1 MATTLQGCNAAGAQ
15 PPLYGGTAGPA
26 GPLSLA
32 DCLTAAQQRMA
43 AACARAGR
51 KPEEVEIIGVTK
63 TFGPDVVAEAWQ
75 AGLRKLGENRIQEAA
90 AKIPQCPS
98 GPEWHLIGHLQRN
111 KVRAALEFFS
121 VIHAVDSLRL
131 LEQIDR
137 VADEA
142 GCQPRILL
150 EVNVSGEVS
159 KFGLK
164 PEDVPAV
171 VEKTMQTRAVTL
183 VGLMTMAPFFP
194 DPQQTRPVFARLREL
209 RDRLERDLGVG
220 LPHLSMGMSNDFE
233 VAVEEGATWVRL
245 GTSLFGHCPKWAV
258 QREETFDE

>member
-1 MATTLQGCNAAGAQ
+1 MANDR
-15 PPLYGGTAGPA
+15 PIV
-26 GPLSLA
+26 
-32 DCLTAAQQRMA
+32 DCLAEVQQRIA

-51 KPEEVEIIGVTK
+51 KADEVEVIGVTK
-63 TFGPDVVAEAWQ
+63 TFGPEVVTEAWQ
-75 AGLRKLGENRIQEAA
+75 AGLRKLGENRPQEAA
-90 AKIPQCPS
+90 AKIPLCPC

-111 KVRAALEFFS
+111 KVRLALELFP

-137 VADEA
+137 VADET

-150 EVNVSGEVS
+150 EVNVSGESS

-164 PEDVPAV
+164 PEELPAM
-171 VEKTMQTRAVTL
+171 VEKTLQTRAVTL

-209 RDRLERDLGVG
+209 RDRLQRDLGVG
-220 LPHLSMGMSNDFE
+220 LPHLSMGMSNDYE

-245 GTSLFGHCPKWAV
+245 GTLLFGHRPKWNA
-258 QREETFDE
+258 QREGDGSDD

>member
-1 MATTLQGCNAAGAQ
+1 MTDR
-15 PPLYGGTAGPA
+15 PI
-26 GPLSLA
+26 S
-32 DCLTAAQQRMA
+32 DCLAEVQQRIA

-51 KPEEVEIIGVTK
+51 KPDEVEIIGVTK
-63 TFGPDVVAEAWQ
+63 TFGPEVVAEAWQ
-75 AGLRKLGENRIQEAA
+75 AGLRKLGENRVQEGA
-90 AKIPQCPS
+90 AKMPLCPS

-111 KVRAALEFFS
+111 KVRAALEFFP
-121 VIHAVDSLRL
+121 VLHAVDSVRL

-150 EVNVSGEVS
+150 EVNVSGEAS

-164 PEDVPAV
+164 PDEVPAA
-171 VEKTMQTRAVTL
+171 VERTLQARSVTL
-183 VGLMTMAPFFP
+183 IGLMTMAPFVP
-194 DPQQTRPVFARLREL
+194 DPQQARPVFARLREL
-209 RDRLERDLGVG
+209 RDRMQRDLGAG

-245 GTSLFGHCPKWAV
+245 GTVLFGHRPKWTAR
-258 QREETFDE
+258 REEGEEA

>member
-1 MATTLQGCNAAGAQ
+1 MTTDR
-15 PPLYGGTAGPA
+15 TISD
-26 GPLSLA
+26 SLA
-32 DCLTAAQQRMA
+32 EARQRIA
-43 AACARAGR
+43 AACVRVGR
-51 KPEEVEIIGVTK
+51 KPDEVEIIGVTK

-75 AGLRKLGENRIQEAA
+75 AGLRKLGENRPQEAA
-90 AKIPQCPS
+90 AKIPLCPS

-111 KVRAALEFFS
+111 KVRLALEHVT
-121 VIHAVDSLRL
+121 VIHAVDSSRL

-150 EVNVSGEVS
+150 EVNVSGEAS

-164 PEDVPAV
+164 PEEVPAV
-171 VEKTMQTRAVTL
+171 IERTLQARSVTL
-183 VGLMTMAPFFP
+183 IGLMTLAPFFP

-209 RDRLERDLGVG
+209 RDRMQQDLGVG

-245 GTSLFGHCPKWAV
+245 GTLLFGHRPKWKA
-258 QREETFDE
+258 QGDGDGEEG

>member
-1 MATTLQGCNAAGAQ
+1 MTEDR
-15 PPLYGGTAGPA
+15 PI
-26 GPLSLA
+26 S
-32 DCLTAAQQRMA
+32 DCLVEVQQRIA

-51 KPEEVEIIGVTK
+51 KPDEVEIIGVTK
-63 TFGPDVVAEAWQ
+63 TFGPEVVTEAWQ
-75 AGLRKLGENRIQEAA
+75 AGLRKLGENRPQEAA
-90 AKIPQCPS
+90 AKIPLCPS

-111 KVRAALEFFS
+111 KVRLALEHFA

-150 EVNVSGEVS
+150 EVNVSGEAS

-164 PEDVPAV
+164 PDEVAAV
-171 VEKTMQTRAVTL
+171 VEKTMQARAVTL

-194 DPQQTRPVFARLREL
+194 DAQQTRPVFARLREL
-209 RDRLERDLGVG
+209 RDRLQRDLGVG
-220 LPHLSMGMSNDFE
+220 LPHLSMGMSNDYE

-245 GTSLFGHCPKWAV
+245 GTVLFGHRPKWKIE
-258 QREETFDE
+258 REEGFEE

>member
-1 MATTLQGCNAAGAQ
+1 MNEDKSISDA
-15 PPLYGGTAGPA
+15 
-26 GPLSLA
+26 LA
-32 DCLTAAQQRMA
+32 EVQQRLA

-51 KPEEVEIIGVTK
+51 KPDEVELIGVTK
-63 TFGPDVVAEAWQ
+63 TFGPDVVTEAWQ
-75 AGLRKLGENRIQEAA
+75 AGMRKFGENRIQEAA

-111 KVRAALEFFS
+111 KVRQALELFP
-121 VIHAVDSLRL
+121 VIHAVDSIRL

-150 EVNVSGEVS
+150 EVNVSGEAS

-164 PEDVPAV
+164 PGDVPAV
-171 VEKTMQTRAVTL
+171 IERTLHTRALTL
-183 VGLMTMAPFFP
+183 IGLMTMAPYFP
-194 DPQQTRPVFARLREL
+194 DPQQARPVFARLREL
-209 RDRLERDLGVG
+209 RDRLQRDLGVG

-233 VAVEEGATWVRL
+233 VAVEEGATWVRV
-245 GTSLFGHCPKWAV
+245 GTLLFGGRPKWKA
-258 QREETFDE
+258 QQPEEFFEE

>member
-1 MATTLQGCNAAGAQ
+1 MCVDK
-15 PPLYGGTAGPA
+15 
-26 GPLSLA
+26 SISDVLA
-32 DCLTAAQQRMA
+32 EVQQRIA

-51 KPEEVEIIGVTK
+51 KPDEVEIIGVTK
-63 TFGPDVVAEAWQ
+63 TFGPDVVTEAWQ
-75 AGLRKLGENRIQEAA
+75 AGLRKLGENRAQEAA

-111 KVRAALEFFS
+111 KVRLALDLFP
-121 VIHAVDSLRL
+121 VIHAVDSIRL

-150 EVNVSGEVS
+150 EVNVSGEAS

-164 PEDVPAV
+164 PDEVPTV
-171 VEKTMQTRAVTL
+171 IEQTLQARAVTL
-183 VGLMTMAPFFP
+183 IGLMTMAPFCP

-209 RDRLERDLGVG
+209 RDRMQRELGVG

-245 GTSLFGHCPKWAV
+245 GTILFGSRPKWKP
-258 QREETFDE
+258 QREDIFEE